1 MNNLKRRTLF
11 CLLSGAALSAV
22 SFSHATAQDRTSVKI
37 GYAVSKSGANATGAG
52 ITTIPNYKLW
62 VKEVND
68 AGGLTLPD
76 GKRLPVDVVEY
87 DDRSSAEDAVR
98 FTERLASQDKVDFI
112 LPPWARDLIW
122 RLRRSMTVSAIRS
135 SRSPASPTRRPISP
149 RAGRR
154 ATGCWAGGT
163 TMPLHWPMF

>member
-1 MNNLKRRTLF
+1 MTILKRRTLF
-11 CLLSGAALSAV
+11 CLLSGIAV
-22 SFSHATAQDRTSVKI
+22 SAITPSLSHAQDRTSVKI

-76 GKRLPVDVVEY
+76 GSRLPIEVVEY

-98 FTERLASQDKVDFI
+98 STERLASQDKVDFL
-112 LPPWARDLIW
+112 LPPWGPGLTSLW
-122 RLRRSMTVSAIRS
+122 RHFMIASVTRSL
-135 SRSPASPTRRPISP
+135 RSPA
-149 RAGRR
+149 
-154 ATGCWAGGT
+154 
-163 TMPLHWPMF
+163 